1 MPTVQ
6 GLKKRNKDFITSF
19 LSVKMALTENQI
31 LEMSIFNTGDV
42 SRFYWLKGFHLTHG
56 RS

>member
-42 SRFYWLKGFHLTHG
+42 SRFYWLKGFHLMHG

>member
-6 GLKKRNKDFITSF
+6 ELKERNKDFITSF

-31 LEMSIFNTGDV
+31 LEMSIFNIGDV
-42 SRFYWLKGFHLTHG
+42 SRFYWLKGFYLMHG
-56 RS
+56 R